1 MKKNAYERVT
11 AVVKSWTLGTTSF
24 KRNLEFGSMPAY
36 KSIKRYGKVGGMLGI
51 KTPFFRSID
60 GRVGN
65 SCIIDGKNVLNFAWC
80 DYLGLNQHPELAGGS

>member
-36 KSIKRYGKVGGMLGI
+36 KSIKKYGKVGGMLGI
-51 KTPFFRSID
+51 KTPFFD
-60 GRVGN
+60 P
-65 SCIIDGKNVLNFAWC
+65 LM
-80 DYLGLNQHPELAGGS
+80 AGEFLHHRWQKCG